1 MRREKK
7 CDMARAIKTHA
18 PEESKAEMAKR
29 LGVSRSSLYYR
40 LKLPAKDLK
49 LKTKIKQVMKD
60 NKAYGHKRIAW
71 ALGINKKRVLRVMH
85 LFKLKPQRMRHR
97 KPDKPEDLGNAPLAI
112 PNLIANLIVDRCGQV
127 WVVDF
132 TYLWFNGVFVY
143 LATVEDLFDRR
154 IVGWAI
160 STRHNAKLVTN
171 ALLDALSR
179 YPAPDIVH
187 SDQGSEYASEEN
199 LDLLKAAGIKPS
211 MSDKASPWQN
221 GYQESFY
228 SEFKLELGDPNA
240 CESLGQ
246 LAEAIAQQ
254 IFYYNNKRIHSALKC
269 APAVFAKRCELTK
282 NALNALKI
290 IDNSAE
296 NKKRIL
302 V

>member
-1 MRREKK
+1 
-7 CDMARAIKTHA
+7 
-18 PEESKAEMAKR
+18 MAKR
-29 LGVSRSSLYYR
+29 LGISRSSLYYR
-40 LKLPAKDLK
+40 LKLPSKDLK
-49 LKTKIKQVMKD
+49 LKTAIKQVMKD
-60 NKAYGHKRIAW
+60 NKAYGHKRIAID
-71 ALGINKKRVLRVMH
+71 LGINKKRVLRVMR
-85 LFKLKPQRMRHR
+85 LFKLKPQRMRHK
-97 KPDKPEDLGNAPLAI
+97 KPDKPEDKGNAPLAI
-112 PNLIANLIVDRCGQV
+112 PNLIADLVVDHFGQV

-132 TYLWFNGVFVY
+132 TYLWFAGAFVY
-143 LATVEDLFDRR
+143 LATVEDLFTRQ
-154 IVGWAI
+154 IIGFAI
-160 STRHNAKLVTN
+160 STKHNVKLVTA
-171 ALLDALSR
+171 ALLDALSK

-187 SDQGSEYASEEN
+187 SDRGSEYVSGKN
-199 LDLLKAAGIKPS
+199 MDLLKVAGIKPS

-269 APAVFAKRCELTK
+269 PPAVFAKRCELTK

-290 IDNSAE
+290 INNSAE
-296 NKKRIL
+296 CKKRIL

>member
-1 MRREKK
+1 MV
-7 CDMARAIKTHA
+7 RAIKTHA
-18 PEESKAEMAKR
+18 PKESKTALAER

-49 LKTKIKQVMKD
+49 LKIAIKQVMKD
-60 NKAYGHKRIAW
+60 NKAYGHKRIAID
-71 ALGINKKRVLRVMH
+71 LGINKKRVLRVMR
-85 LFKLKPQRMRHR
+85 LFKLKPQRMRGR
-97 KPDKPEDLGNAPLAI
+97 KPEKPEDMGNMPLAI
-112 PNLIANLIVDRCGQV
+112 PNLIADLVVDHFGQV

-132 TYLWFNGVFVY
+132 TYLWFAGVFVY
-143 LATVEDLFDRR
+143 LATVEDLFTRQ
-154 IVGWAI
+154 IVGFAI
-160 STRHNAKLVTN
+160 STKHNAKLVTA
-171 ALLDALSR
+171 ALLDALSK

-187 SDQGSEYASEEN
+187 SDQGSEYASGEN
-199 LDLLKAAGIKPS
+199 IDLLKAANIKPS

-246 LAEAIAQQ
+246 LAEAIAHQ

-269 APAVFAKRCELTK
+269 PPAVFAKRCAVTK

-290 IDNSAE
+290 INDSAE
-296 NKKRIL
+296 SKKRIL

>member
-1 MRREKK
+1 MKREKK

-18 PEESKAEMAKR
+18 PKESKTAMAKR
-29 LGVSRSSLYYR
+29 LGVSRSGLYYR
-40 LKLPAKDLK
+40 IKLPSKDLK
-49 LKTKIKQVMKD
+49 LKAKIKQVMKD
-60 NKAYGHKRIAW
+60 NKAYGHKRIAID
-71 ALGINKKRVLRVMH
+71 LGINKKRVLRVMH

-97 KPDKPEDLGNAPLAI
+97 KPDKPEDLGNLPLSI
-112 PNLIANLIVDRCGQV
+112 PNLIENLVVDRFGRV

-132 TYLWFNGVFVY
+132 TYLWFAGVFVY
-143 LATVEDLFDRR
+143 LATVEDLFTRQ
-154 IVGWAI
+154 IVGFAI
-160 STRHNAKLVTN
+160 STKHNAKLVTA
-171 ALLDALSR
+171 ALLDALNK
-179 YPAPDIVH
+179 YPDPDIVH

-199 LDLLKAAGIKPS
+199 IGLLKAAGIKPS

-240 CESLGQ
+240 CESLGR
-246 LAEAIAQQ
+246 LAEAINHQ

-269 APAVFAKRCELTK
+269 PPAVFAKRCEVTK

-290 IDNSAE
+290 INNSAK

>member
-1 MRREKK
+1 
-7 CDMARAIKTHA
+7 MARAIKTHA
-18 PEESKAEMAKR
+18 PKESKTALAAR

-40 LKLPAKDLK
+40 LKLPSKDLK
-49 LKTKIKQVMKD
+49 LKATIKQVMKD
-60 NKAYGHKRIAW
+60 NKAYGHKRIAID
-71 ALGINKKRVLRVMH
+71 LGINKKRVLRVMR

-97 KPDKPEDLGNAPLAI
+97 KPDKPEDKGNLPLSI
-112 PNLIANLIVDRCGQV
+112 PNLIENLVVDHFGQV

-132 TYLWFNGVFVY
+132 TYLWFAGVFVY

-154 IVGWAI
+154 IVGWAV

-171 ALLDALSR
+171 ALLDALNK

-199 LDLLKAAGIKPS
+199 LDLLKAACIKPS

-240 CESLGQ
+240 YESLGQ
-246 LAEAIAQQ
+246 LAEAIASQ

-269 APAVFAKRCELTK
+269 SPAVFAKRCELTK

-290 IDNSAE
+290 INNSAE

>member
-1 MRREKK
+1 MAGAIKSFAPKESKTA
-7 CDMARAIKTHA
+7 MAR
-18 PEESKAEMAKR
+18 R
-29 LGVSRSSLYYR
+29 LNVSRSSLYYR
-40 LKLPAKDLK
+40 PKLPAKDLK
-49 LKTKIKQVMKD
+49 LKTEIKQVMKD

-71 ALGINKKRVLRVMH
+71 ALGINKKRVLRVMQ

-97 KPDKPEDLGNAPLAI
+97 KPDKPADIGNAPIAI
-112 PNLIANLIVDRCGQV
+112 PNLIANLVVDHSGQV

-132 TYLWFNGVFVY
+132 TYLSFAGKFVY

-160 STRHNAKLVTN
+160 STRHTAKLVTD
-171 ALLDALSR
+171 ALLDALGK

-199 LDLLKAAGIKPS
+199 LNLLKVVGIKPS
-211 MSDKASPWQN
+211 MSEKASPWQN

-246 LAEAIAQQ
+246 LAEAIARQ
-254 IFYYNNKRIHSALKC
+254 IFYYNNERIHSALKC
-269 APAVFAKRCELTK
+269 PPAVFAKRCEITK
-282 NALNALKI
+282 NALNAPKI
-290 IDNSAE
+290 INNSSE